1 LSPRSNRFLPLLN
14 LKSRKSNSP
23 AMSDQGPFSFLVE
36 QSEHDQRLDVVVAS
50 RLADCSRSFAAT
62 LVRND
67 FIRVNQSKVKPG
79 LRLKTGDVVE
89 GEIPPPKPVDCTP
102 EDIPID
108 ILYEDGDLAVINKSA
123 GMVVH
128 PAPGNYTGTLVN
140 ALLFHCPD
148 IGGIGGDIRPG
159 IVHRLDK
166 DTSGVMVVAKNSATH
181 EGLSAQFKDRIIQ
194 KQYQAIVHGEMAE
207 ESGNIHLPIG
217 RHPTQRKKMSTNSRA
232 GRKAETVWHV
242 EGQYTGFSLLR
253 LDLKT
258 GRTHQIRV
266 HCAAIHHPVVGD
278 PLYGGRRS
286 TAIPAFVPDAVK
298 LLLQKVKRQ
307 MLHARQLTFRHPTS
321 SRSMTFK
328 VPLPDDMQALV
339 NALEGK

>member
-1 LSPRSNRFLPLLN
+1 
-14 LKSRKSNSP
+14 
-23 AMSDQGPFSFLVE
+23 MSDQGPFSFLVE

-50 RLADCSRSFAAT
+50 RLTACSRSFAAT

-89 GEIPPPKPVDCTP
+89 GEIPPPRPVDCTP
-102 EDIPID
+102 EEIPID
-108 ILYEDGDLAVINKSA
+108 ILYEDGDLVVINKSA

-140 ALLFHCPD
+140 ALLFHWPD
-148 IGGIGGDIRPG
+148 IGSIGGGIRPG

-166 DTSGVMVVAKNSATH
+166 DTSGVMVVAKNSAAH
-181 EGLSAQFKDRIIQ
+181 EGLSVQFKDRVIQ
-194 KQYQAIVHGEMAE
+194 KRYQALVHGTMTED
-207 ESGNIHLPIG
+207 SGSIHLPIG
-217 RHPTQRKKMSTNSRA
+217 RHPFQRKKMSTSSRA
-232 GRKAETVWHV
+232 GRKAETVWQV
-242 EGQYTGFSLLR
+242 ERQYTGFALLR

-278 PLYGGRRS
+278 PLYGDRRS
-286 TAIPAFVPDAVK
+286 TAIHALVPDAVK
-298 LLLQKVKRQ
+298 VLLHKVKRQ
-307 MLHARQLTFRHPTS
+307 MLHARQLTFYHPAS
-321 SRSMTFK
+321 HNSMTFSA
-328 VPLPDDMQALV
+328 PLPDDMQALV
-339 NALEGK
+339 NALESSSSV

>member
-1 LSPRSNRFLPLLN
+1 
-14 LKSRKSNSP
+14 
-23 AMSDQGPFSFLVE
+23 MTDQGPFSFLVE

-50 RLADCSRSFAAT
+50 RLAKCSRSFAAT
-62 LVRND
+62 LIRND
-67 FIRVNQSKVKPG
+67 FIKVNQSAVKPG
-79 LRLKTGDVVE
+79 HRLKTGDAVE
-89 GEIPPPKPVDCTP
+89 GEIPPPRSIDCAP
-102 EDIPID
+102 EDISID
-108 ILYEDGDLAVINKSA
+108 ILYEDRDLVVINKSA

-148 IGGIGGDIRPG
+148 IGSIGGDIRPG

-166 DTSGVMVVAKNSATH
+166 DTSGVMVVAKNSMAH
-181 EGLSAQFKDRIIQ
+181 ENLSSQFKERSIQ
-194 KQYQAIVHGEMAE
+194 KQYLAIVHGKLAE
-207 ESGNIHLPIG
+207 VSGRIQLPIG

-232 GRKAETVWHV
+232 GRIAETLWRV
-242 EGQYTGFSLLR
+242 EKRYAGFTLLQ

-286 TAIPAFVPDAVK
+286 SAIPGFVPDAVK
-298 LLLQKVKRQ
+298 IMLQKVKRQ
-307 MLHARQLTFRHPTS
+307 MLHAQRLNFHHPTS
-321 SRSMTFK
+321 NASLTFEA
-328 VPLPDDMQALV
+328 PLPDDMQALV
-339 NALEGK
+339 NALDGK

>member
-1 LSPRSNRFLPLLN
+1 
-14 LKSRKSNSP
+14 
-23 AMSDQGPFSFLVE
+23 MSTQGPFSFTIE
-36 QSEHDQRLDVVVAS
+36 FAEHDQRLDVVVAS
-50 RLADCSRSFAAT
+50 RLAECSRSFAAT
-62 LVRND
+62 LIRND
-67 FIRVNQSKVKPG
+67 FIKVNQSAVKPG
-79 LRLKTGDVVE
+79 QRLKAGDVVD
-89 GEIPPPKPVDCTP
+89 GEIPPPKSIDCAP

-108 ILYEDGDLAVINKSA
+108 ILYEDGDLVVINKTA

-148 IGGIGGDIRPG
+148 IGSIGGDIRPG

-166 DTSGVMVVAKNSATH
+166 DTSGVMVVAKNSGAH
-181 EGLSAQFKDRIIQ
+181 ENLSSQFKERSIQ
-194 KQYQAIVHGEMAE
+194 KQYLAVVHGKLAE
-207 ESGNIHLPIG
+207 DSGSIQLPIG
-217 RHPTQRKKMSTNSRA
+217 RHPTQRKKMSTSSRA
-232 GRKAETVWHV
+232 GRKAETLWQV
-242 EGQYTGFSLLR
+242 EKRYAGFTLLQ

-278 PLYGGRRS
+278 SLYGGRRS
-286 TAIPAFVPDAVK
+286 TAIPAFVPDALR

-321 SRSMTFK
+321 SESMAFK
-328 VPLPDDMQALV
+328 APLPDDMQALV
-339 NALEGK
+339 NGLDGK